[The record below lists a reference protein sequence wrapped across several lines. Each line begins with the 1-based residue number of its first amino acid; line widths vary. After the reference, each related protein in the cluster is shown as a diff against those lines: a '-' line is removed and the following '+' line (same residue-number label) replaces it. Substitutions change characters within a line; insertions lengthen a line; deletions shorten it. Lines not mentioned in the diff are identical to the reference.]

1 MRWGTQHILSRK
13 ALSVAPHSLLP
24 KKLFAVLC
32 RAEKAKLTSYQPSC
46 ARIVCVLG
54 VCWQPVEMF
63 FCWAGHKWQSR
74 SLSVASCAFVPLYS
88 THACIYTLSPSSQ
101 LRPRAEDVVRVV

>member
-32 RAEKAKLTSYQPSC
+32 RAEKAKLTSYQPSY
-46 ARIVCVLG
+46 ARIVCHLLRRRRG
-54 VCWQPVEMF
+54 GAIE
-63 FCWAGHKWQSR
+63 
-74 SLSVASCAFVPLYS
+74 
-88 THACIYTLSPSSQ
+88 SQ
-101 LRPRAEDVVRVV
+101 LIYIIIR